1 MRLIDVVRKTHH
13 LPAGTF
19 ANISDD
25 LGAAIG
31 PHLPPLVQMA
41 YAYARRT
48 VAAGLLYQGVFSL
61 ADYQYIYT
69 IFQGFQLKTGHTVE
83 FQEEAFDQA
92 VELLQS
98 YDPRLNKELCRL
110 IVSGAQDL
118 LNNRMPLPNAQFDYE
133 TIINFF
139 LNNINSNTR
148 NGMESSSTQTSTPKS
163 GCCVF
168 LTMPLIF
175 TIITYFVLGS
185 DHLIDLL

>member
-1 MRLIDVVRKTHH
+1 MRLIDVVSKTHH

-48 VAAGLLYQGVFSL
+48 VAAGLLFQGVFSL

-83 FQEEAFDQA
+83 FQEAAAAQSI
-92 VELLQS
+92 ELLQS
-98 YDPRLNKELCRL
+98 YDPRLTKELCG
-110 IVSGAQDL
+110 IMVFEAQEA
-118 LNNRMPLPNAQFDYE
+118 LNNRVPLPNAQVDYE
-133 TIINFF
+133 SVIQIFSDIVIS
-139 LNNINSNTR
+139 LKGNNT
-148 NGMESSSTQTSTPKS
+148 STQAQAPTNQS

-168 LTMPLIF
+168 LTIPLIF